1 MANDPL
7 WMTVLSLVADFAMII
22 VTIIYVVF
30 TWRLVKITK
39 QSFQCQLVP
48 LIGIEI
54 KKIVVGPPFGP
65 GRRQMSV
72 ELCLSNVGNAP
83 AINVLIDS
91 EFDFRYSKI
100 SGDSIIPQRFEPTAV
115 AFIPQG
121 GKISGPHIDQS
132 YGNRFVS
139 SLLDEAR
146 EAHRL
151 NAHRIATNPTHEPYK
166 MSRLTVFSYYRN
178 AVGQY
183 FKGCYSCEVCVFNP
197 KDIDKEEFDLSIVNM
212 PHPEFRAVP
221 IKESEMMR
229 ELSKRDSRRELCGW

>member
-1 MANDPL
+1 MKNDL
-7 WMTVLSLVADFAMII
+7 TWVTSLSLAADFAMII
-22 VTIIYVVF
+22 VTIVYAVF
-30 TWRLVKITK
+30 TRHLVKITR
-39 QSFQCQLVP
+39 QSFQCQLAP

-65 GRRQMSV
+65 KRRQMSV
-72 ELCLSNVGNAP
+72 VLSLSNVGNAP

-100 SGDSIIPQRFEPTAV
+100 SGSSTIPQRFEPTAV

-121 GKISGPHIDQS
+121 RTVSGRQIDQS
-132 YGNRFVS
+132 YGNNFVS

-151 NAHRIATNPTHEPYK
+151 NAHRIATNPSQEPYK
-166 MSRLTVFSYYRN
+166 MSRLKVFAYYRN

-183 FKGCYSCEVCVFNP
+183 FKSCYSCEVFINNS
-197 KDIDKEEFDLSIVNM
+197 KDIDKERFDLSIIYI
-212 PHPEFRAVP
+212 PHPEFYAIP
-221 IKESEMMR
+221 IKESEMLK
-229 ELSKRDSRRELCGW
+229 ELAERNSRRELCGW

>member
-1 MANDPL
+1 MKNDL
-7 WMTVLSLVADFAMII
+7 TWVTFLSLAADFAMII
-22 VTIIYVVF
+22 VTIVYAVF
-30 TWRLVKITK
+30 TRHLVKITR
-39 QSFQCQLVP
+39 QSFQCQLAP

-65 GRRQMSV
+65 KRRQMSV
-72 ELCLSNVGNAP
+72 VLSLSNVGNAP

-100 SGDSIIPQRFEPTAV
+100 SGSSTIPQRFEPMAV

-121 GKISGPHIDQS
+121 RTVSGQQIDQS
-132 YGNRFVS
+132 YGNSFVS

-151 NAHRIATNPTHEPYK
+151 NAHRIATNPSREPYK
-166 MSRLTVFSYYRN
+166 MSRLKVFAYYRN

-183 FKGCYSCEVCVFNP
+183 FKSCYSCEVCIFNS
-197 KDIDKEEFDLSIVNM
+197 KDIDKEKFDLSIIYI
-212 PHPEFRAVP
+212 PRPEFYAIP
-221 IKESEMMR
+221 IKESEMLK
-229 ELSKRDSRRELCGW
+229 ELAERNSRRELCGW